1 VRQMTTSFGT
11 SFRELFAAHGRAIRI
26 GALILAAVVVLPT
39 AFRSGSRY
47 LAPPPPPRLPP
58 ELVVTLTSVPEGAR
72 VVRLTDGKKVGVT
85 PTREVHI
92 SDGSTVEYAFYL
104 GGFAD
109 VQVPLVL
116 TGEGDRTVHVNLR
129 QLPDAPGPPA
139 ARRSPST
146 RKPGRRPLTATPAQP
161 DPRAGETA
169 TPGGSPA
176 AARAPDDPRP
186 LLPATRVRH
195 LGQR

>member
-1 VRQMTTSFGT
+1 MTTSFGA
-11 SFRELFAAHGRAIRI
+11 SVRQLFASHGRTIKM
-26 GALILAAVVVLPT
+26 GALLLAGIVFLPT
-39 AFRSGSRY
+39 AFRAGARF

-58 ELVVTLTSVPEGAR
+58 ELVVTLTSAPEGAR
-72 VVRLTDGKKVGVT
+72 VVRLMDGKAVGIT

-92 SDGSTVEYAFYL
+92 SDGSTVEYLFHL
-104 GGFAD
+104 SGFVD

-129 QLPDAPGPPA
+129 PLPEAPSPPA

-146 RKPGRRPLTATPAQP
+146 RKTGRRLLTATSAPADQRP
-161 DPRAGETA
+161 GATA
-169 TPGGSPA
+169 PPPPAGSPA
-176 AARAPDDPRP
+176 AAHGLEDPARP